1 MYDVLQQAPRAGLGS
16 IDFLLFWGKF
26 SPQAPQLKRGS
37 ARDVEPQPNDRCHG
51 LCCVLEGCF
60 LCSSLQILFTFL
72 VCFLLV
78 IESGSKLGSQ
88 AEISYSLR
96 GTIL

>member
-1 MYDVLQQAPRAGLGS
+1 MMCCSVPRAGLGS

-26 SPQAPQLKRGS
+26 SPQAQQLKRGS
-37 ARDVEPQPNDRCHG
+37 ARDVEPQPADRCHG

-60 LCSSLQILFTFL
+60 SFVLIYRTFFRL
-72 VCFLLV
+72 RGFASVSV
-78 IESGSKLGSQ
+78 IESGSKCGSQ

-96 GTIL
+96 SL